1 MSLGAEIAPL
11 LDAQTG
17 HASHVLSVVSGGV
30 PGEGFEDVSTS
41 WQRSARH
48 HHVDPTDT
56 EAPRILTRR
65 EIDERREPIDALISS
80 ARPEIDTLYQRVRD
94 AGYVLLFCDV
104 GGVAVEHRGDDRAA
118 DAFRFWGT
126 WLGGV
131 WAEDAEGTNGIG
143 TCIVEERP
151 ITVHRGQHF
160 RSRNT
165 DLSCS
170 GAPIFDER
178 GVLAAVIDVSA
189 IDPQLS
195 EHAHALTGVLTEGW
209 ARAIEERNFRE
220 HFRRHWIVAL
230 APPEDAGRGM
240 LLALDGD
247 QRIVGADRIAR
258 RSLLLDDAKI
268 ARGVSLWSFFERD
281 GALFRV
287 TNDCIDRIAR
297 LVFAGSHDSCVAL
310 LTPPESR
317 ALSAN
322 LGRAAM
328 YTRPR
333 LDVVSS
339 LPAGELPVPLR
350 GGLSGGAMRRVRDY
364 IEAHLGETID
374 LPTLAGL
381 AGSSVFHFARQ
392 FKQTTGLTPH
402 SYLLTRRI
410 EHARELLAT
419 TEHSIAEIAVMTGF
433 ADQSHF
439 SRSFRRLAGMSPR
452 EFRWSLR

>member
-1 MSLGAEIAPL
+1 MSLGAETGSL
-11 LDAQTG
+11 LDARTG
-17 HASHVLSVVSGGV
+17 HASHVLSVASGGM

-41 WQRSARH
+41 WQRSARY
-48 HHVDPTDT
+48 HHVDPTST
-56 EAPRILTRR
+56 QAPRILTPR
-65 EIDERREPIDALISS
+65 EITERRAPIDALISS
-80 ARPEIDTLYQRVRD
+80 ARPEIDALYQRVRD
-94 AGYVLLFCDV
+94 AGYVLLFCDL
-104 GGVAVEHRGDDRAA
+104 GGVAVDYRGDDRAA
-118 DAFRFWGT
+118 DAFRYWGA

-143 TCIVEERP
+143 TCVVEERP
-151 ITVHRGQHF
+151 ITVHRAQHF

-178 GVLAAVIDVSA
+178 GTLAAVLDVSA

-195 EHAHALTGVLTEGW
+195 EHAHALTGVLTEEW
-209 ARAIEERNFRE
+209 ARAIEERLFRE
-220 HFRRHWIVAL
+220 HFRRNWIVAL
-230 APPEDAGRGM
+230 APLEDARRGM

-247 QRIVGADRIAR
+247 QHIVGADRTAR

-268 ARGVSLWSFFERD
+268 AAGISLWSFFERD

-287 TNDCIDRIAR
+287 TGDCVDRIAR
-297 LVFAGSHDSCVAL
+297 LVCAGSIDTCAAL

-317 ALSAN
+317 VLSAD
-322 LGRAAM
+322 LGRAAI

-339 LPAGELPVPLR
+339 LPAGELPVPQR
-350 GGLSGGAMRRVRDY
+350 GGLPGGAMRRVRDY
-364 IEAHLGETID
+364 IELHLGETID
-374 LPTLAGL
+374 LPTLAEQ

-402 SYLLTRRI
+402 LYLLTRRI
-410 EHARELLAT
+410 GQARELLAT
-419 TEHSIAEIAVMTGF
+419 TELSIAEIAVMTGF

-439 SRSFRRLAGMSPR
+439 ARSFRRLAGTSPR
-452 EFRWSLR
+452 EFRWSQR